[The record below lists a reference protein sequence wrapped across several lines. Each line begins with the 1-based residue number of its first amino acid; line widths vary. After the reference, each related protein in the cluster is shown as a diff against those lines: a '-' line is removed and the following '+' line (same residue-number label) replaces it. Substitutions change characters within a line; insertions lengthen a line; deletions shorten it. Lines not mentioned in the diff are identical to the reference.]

1 MSSGAFTKGAAT
13 QSSTDTMTVQKEV
26 SMSQFYTNRIQLYQY
41 TELTCQEGAAT
52 ATQLKVEVSAL
63 LAQHTPNAHH
73 DLGALRDV
81 THTVTLTH
89 KIGILKNGN
98 AIFHS
103 QRVRGSVVILL
114 THSLSQLIGCVIG
127 KNGIKIRQIRDL
139 SQAQIRISSP
149 GDDPSR
155 TITISGTPDAV
166 STAKYLINY
175 Q

>member
-63 LAQHTPNAHH
+63 LAQHTPTARHH
-73 DLGALRDV
+73 PGSSPRCDTQSHG
-81 THTVTLTH
+81 HTQ
-89 KIGILKNGN
+89 NGNSEEQN
-98 AIFHS
+98 AIFHTAWKHCNLVNPFS
-103 QRVRGSVVILL
+103 IY
-114 THSLSQLIGCVIG
+114 QLIGCVIG